1 MSFLYRSNVALRS
14 AAARPSPRLF
24 STAVVYRKSATETV
38 KDGLKA
44 VDRTV
49 ADAAVKG
56 IDAGG
61 KSSQIEARATSHP
74 HLHPFRASKTL
85 DTFNHYPEHRTD
97 SLLQLRRRTK
107 PLKSPASTPRK

>member
-14 AAARPSPRLF
+14 AAVARPSPRLF

-49 ADAAVKG
+49 ADAAIKG

-61 KSSQIEARATSHP
+61 KS
-74 HLHPFRASKTL
+74 
-85 DTFNHYPEHRTD
+85 
-97 SLLQLRRRTK
+97 
-107 PLKSPASTPRK
+107 

>member
-1 MSFLYRSNVALRS
+1 MSFLYRSNGVLRS

-61 KSSQIEARATSHP
+61 KSRQSGAKATLHENFHP
-74 HLHPFRASKTL
+74 HGH
-85 DTFNHYPEHRTD
+85 
-97 SLLQLRRRTK
+97 
-107 PLKSPASTPRK
+107 